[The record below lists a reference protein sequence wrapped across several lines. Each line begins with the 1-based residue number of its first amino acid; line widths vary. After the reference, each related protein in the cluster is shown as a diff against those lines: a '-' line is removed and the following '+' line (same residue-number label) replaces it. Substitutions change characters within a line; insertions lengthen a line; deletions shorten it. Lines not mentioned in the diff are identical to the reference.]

1 LYNTINKSA
10 ADKFN
15 GTFLFGKAL
24 NMQKE
29 ITIPVREKENIVTD
43 VEISVKKERYH
54 ILDTVRGT
62 ALINMILFH
71 ALWDIVYIYEHNI
84 EWYRGIVGGIWQ
96 KMICITFIVL
106 SGFCFNLGKKKF
118 KRGLTVFLG
127 GLAVTVV
134 TLIFMPQDRVL
145 FGILT
150 MLGSSMLIM
159 FMLDKPFKKIDP
171 FAGTIISLVLFILS
185 GNIDMGYIGIG
196 SIEFVRLPSTIY
208 SNLFTAYLGFPPRG
222 FYSSDYFGIIPWFLL
237 FCCGYFVYRIAEK
250 HNILKYLSGGKCA
263 VLEWFG
269 RHSLI
274 VYLLHQP
281 VVMLFLQ
288 MFHIIFMRESM

>member
-1 LYNTINKSA
+1 
-10 ADKFN
+10 
-15 GTFLFGKAL
+15 
-24 NMQKE
+24 MQKE

-84 EWYRGIVGGIWQ
+84 EWYRGVFGGIWQ

-106 SGFCFNLGKKKF
+106 SGFCFDLGKKKI
-118 KRGLTVFLG
+118 KRGVTVFLG

-134 TLIFMPQDRVL
+134 TLVFMPQDRVL

-159 FMLDKPFKKIDP
+159 CLLEKAFCRISPL
-171 FAGTIISLVLFILS
+171 AGAIISFAIFILT

-196 SIEFVRLPSTIY
+196 HYEFIRLPEAMY
-208 SNLFTAYLGFPPRG
+208 ANLLTAFFGFPPRD
-222 FYSSDYFGIIPWFLL
+222 FYSTDYFSIIPWFFL

-269 RHSLI
+269 RHSLLI
-274 VYLLHQP
+274 YLLHQP
-281 VVMLFLQ
+281 AVMLFLQ

>member
-1 LYNTINKSA
+1 MYNTINKSA

-29 ITIPVREKENIVTD
+29 ILKPVPQNDTPGTETD
-43 VEISVKKERYH
+43 ILIKKERYH
-54 ILDTVRGT
+54 ILDTIRGA
-62 ALINMILFH
+62 ALVNMILFH
-71 ALWDIVYIYEHNI
+71 ALWDIVNI
-84 EWYRGIVGGIWQ
+84 FDHDIIWYRGAAGEIWQ

-106 SGFCFNLGKKKF
+106 SGFCFDLGKKKI
-118 KRGLTVFLG
+118 KRGVTVFLG

-134 TLIFMPQDRVL
+134 TLVFMPQDRAL

-159 FMLDKPFKKIDP
+159 CLLEKAFCRISPL
-171 FAGTIISLVLFILS
+171 AGAIISFAVFILT

-237 FCCGYFVYRIAEK
+237 FCCGYFIYGTVKRY
-250 HNILKYLSGGKCA
+250 NVLKYFLGGKCA
-263 VLEWFG
+263 VLEWLG

-288 MFHIIFMRESM
+288 LFHIIFMRELM